1 MGSVKV
7 PDSLVVGEV
16 FVSAFFT
23 LSHLFNSN
31 ETVKLMALK
40 AVNLTYTVLEVT
52 IIDVTVGICGDTF
65 TAVAI

>member
-1 MGSVKV
+1 
-7 PDSLVVGEV
+7 
-16 FVSAFFT
+16 
-23 LSHLFNSN
+23 
-31 ETVKLMALK
+31 MALK